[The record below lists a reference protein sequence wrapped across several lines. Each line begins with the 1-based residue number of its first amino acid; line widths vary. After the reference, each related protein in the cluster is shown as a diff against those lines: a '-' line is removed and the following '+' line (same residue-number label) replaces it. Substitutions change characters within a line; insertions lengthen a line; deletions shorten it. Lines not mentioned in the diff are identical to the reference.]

1 MKEPNIRL
9 RALELEDLDF
19 LYQIENDDRL
29 WELGV
34 SNVPYSRRVLL
45 DYITSA
51 SADIYVDNQ
60 VRLIVENEQN
70 EQVGILDLTDF
81 DPRHHRAELGIVIKK
96 EFQDIIP
103 LKSNRLQHFSRFLV
117 SDTYNSINLLKM
129 KYIPSILQQA

>member
-51 SADIYVDNQ
+51 SADIYLSETKK
-60 VRLIVENEQN
+60 RLKCCNL
-70 EQVGILDLTDF
+70 LDL
-81 DPRHHRAELGIVIKK
+81 RGIM
-96 EFQDIIP
+96 
-103 LKSNRLQHFSRFLV
+103 S
-117 SDTYNSINLLKM
+117 
-129 KYIPSILQQA
+129 

>member
-70 EQVGILDLTDF
+70 EQVGILDLTDLI
-81 DPRHHRAELGIVIKK
+81 PVITVLNSELSSKRSFRGRVTR
-96 EFQDIIP
+96 
-103 LKSNRLQHFSRFLV
+103 RLLCHACCNMLGMYFIFSKFM
-117 SDTYNSINLLKM
+117 LL
-129 KYIPSILQQA
+129 

>member
-96 EFQDIIP
+96 EFQGRVTR
-103 LKSNRLQHFSRFLV
+103 RLLCHACCNMPGMYFIFSRFM
-117 SDTYNSINLLKM
+117 LL
-129 KYIPSILQQA
+129 

>member
-19 LYQIENDDRL
+19 LYHIENDDRL

-60 VRLIVENEQN
+60 VRLIVENGQN
-70 EQVGILDLTDF
+70 EQVGILDVNYFTKMF
-81 DPRHHRAELGIVIKK
+81 KKSMGSTPTQYRRQSRA
-96 EFQDIIP
+96 
-103 LKSNRLQHFSRFLV
+103 R
-117 SDTYNSINLLKM
+117 
-129 KYIPSILQQA
+129 

>member
-70 EQVGILDLTDF
+70 EQVGILDVNYFTKMF
-81 DPRHHRAELGIVIKK
+81 KKSMGSTPTQYRRQSRA
-96 EFQDIIP
+96 
-103 LKSNRLQHFSRFLV
+103 R
-117 SDTYNSINLLKM
+117 
-129 KYIPSILQQA
+129 

>member
-81 DPRHHRAELGIVIKK
+81 DPRHHRAELGIVIKRS
-96 EFQDIIP
+96 FRGRVTR
-103 LKSNRLQHFSRFLV
+103 RLLYHACCNMLGMYFIFSKFM
-117 SDTYNSINLLKM
+117 LL
-129 KYIPSILQQA
+129 

>member
-96 EFQDIIP
+96 EFHGAGLREGFCVTLVAICSECTSSSADLCYCRYQKP
-103 LKSNRLQHFSRFLV
+103 KSG
-117 SDTYNSINLLKM
+117 
-129 KYIPSILQQA
+129 

>member
-60 VRLIVENEQN
+60 ARICHDKGVSGAGLREGFCVTLVAICSECTSSSA
-70 EQVGILDLTDF
+70 DLCYCRYQK
-81 DPRHHRAELGIVIKK
+81 P
-96 EFQDIIP
+96 
-103 LKSNRLQHFSRFLV
+103 KSG
-117 SDTYNSINLLKM
+117 
-129 KYIPSILQQA
+129 

>member
-45 DYITSA
+45 DYITNA
-51 SADIYVDNQ
+51 SADIYIDNQ
-60 VRLIVENEQN
+60 VRLIVEYLSMISVETSP
-70 EQVGILDLTDF
+70 IY
-81 DPRHHRAELGIVIKK
+81 K
-96 EFQDIIP
+96 
-103 LKSNRLQHFSRFLV
+103 
-117 SDTYNSINLLKM
+117 
-129 KYIPSILQQA
+129 PSGL

>member
-19 LYQIENDDRL
+19 LYHIENDDRL

-51 SADIYVDNQ
+51 SADIYVD
-60 VRLIVENEQN
+60 R
-70 EQVGILDLTDF
+70 
-81 DPRHHRAELGIVIKK
+81 
-96 EFQDIIP
+96 
-103 LKSNRLQHFSRFLV
+103 KSV
-117 SDTYNSINLLKM
+117 V
-129 KYIPSILQQA
+129 

>member
-45 DYITSA
+45 DYITNA
-51 SADIYVDNQ
+51 SADIYIDNQ

-70 EQVGILDLTDF
+70 EQVGILDLLI
-81 DPRHHRAELGIVIKK
+81 PVIAVPNSELSSKRSFRGRVMRRPQLAVCCNMLGKYFI
-96 EFQDIIP
+96 
-103 LKSNRLQHFSRFLV
+103 FSRFM
-117 SDTYNSINLLKM
+117 LL
-129 KYIPSILQQA
+129 

>member
-81 DPRHHRAELGIVIKK
+81 DPRHRRAELVLVKLEIVVNVVCHLASTPITHRCRSSGSR
-96 EFQDIIP
+96 EA
-103 LKSNRLQHFSRFLV
+103 RFSSV
-117 SDTYNSINLLKM
+117 ASHS
-129 KYIPSILQQA
+129 

>member
-45 DYITSA
+45 DYITNA
-51 SADIYVDNQ
+51 SADIYIDNQ

-81 DPRHHRAELGIVIKK
+81 DPRHRRAELGIVIKK
-96 EFQDIIP
+96 EFQGKGYAKASVVTFVAICSENTSSSADLCYYRYQKP
-103 LKSNRLQHFSRFLV
+103 KGG
-117 SDTYNSINLLKM
+117 
-129 KYIPSILQQA
+129 

>member
-70 EQVGILDLTDF
+70 EQVVFRLHKCLLLHLIYKNPCTITTLHQSLSTQSLQYLHNALALQDEVADTVMAL
-81 DPRHHRAELGIVIKK
+81 PAEA
-96 EFQDIIP
+96 F
-103 LKSNRLQHFSRFLV
+103 
-117 SDTYNSINLLKM
+117 
-129 KYIPSILQQA
+129 

>member
-51 SADIYVDNQ
+51 SADIYHRFGAFQ
-60 VRLIVENEQN
+60 VN
-70 EQVGILDLTDF
+70 F
-81 DPRHHRAELGIVIKK
+81 
-96 EFQDIIP
+96 
-103 LKSNRLQHFSRFLV
+103 LQIF
-117 SDTYNSINLLKM
+117 M
-129 KYIPSILQQA
+129 

>member
-81 DPRHHRAELGIVIKK
+81 DPRHHRAGFCVTLVAICSECTSSSADLCYCRYQK
-96 EFQDIIP
+96 P
-103 LKSNRLQHFSRFLV
+103 KSG
-117 SDTYNSINLLKM
+117 
-129 KYIPSILQQA
+129 

>member
-51 SADIYVDNQ
+51 SADIYHRFGAFQ
-60 VRLIVENEQN
+60 VNFLVEGFYTKLSD
-70 EQVGILDLTDF
+70 VFALTDK
-81 DPRHHRAELGIVIKK
+81 A
-96 EFQDIIP
+96 
-103 LKSNRLQHFSRFLV
+103 FSRNTYRNV
-117 SDTYNSINLLKM
+117 ICPRRTPGRSDQKRS
-129 KYIPSILQQA
+129 